1 MPEAGILATFSDV
14 VVISD
19 IVVVVAIVIA
29 IIVGAL
35 FVGGRIAPK
44 TKNAEPG
51 AESDDPWTRRND
63 DRCQH

>member
-1 MPEAGILATFSDV
+1 MPEAAILATISDL

-19 IVVVVAIVIA
+19 IVIVVAIVVA

-44 TKNAEPG
+44 TENTEPD
-51 AESDDPWTRRND
+51 ADDD
-63 DRCQH
+63 EL